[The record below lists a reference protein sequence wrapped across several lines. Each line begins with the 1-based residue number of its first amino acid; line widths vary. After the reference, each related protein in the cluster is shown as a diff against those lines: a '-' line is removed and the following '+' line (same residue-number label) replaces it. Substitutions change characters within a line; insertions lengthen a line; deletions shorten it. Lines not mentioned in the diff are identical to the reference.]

1 MFYCFACSKG
11 RLRDDLRDAI
21 CSPCRRSGA
30 QTADLHAEGVAYFDR
45 VVQRMP
51 RARPVTDFQ
60 GHAIRWDIDALDE
73 DVYGGDHY
81 FISHVMPSSSCKSR
95 QSRLLSGGIAGSF
108 ADSATTLAAAAALL
122 WHFVTSCI
130 LL

>member
-21 CSPCRRSGA
+21 YSPCCRSGT

-51 RARPVTDFQ
+51 RARPVTDVQ
-60 GHAIRWDIDALDE
+60 GHAIRWDMDALDE
-73 DVYGGDHY
+73 DVHGCDHY
-81 FISHVMPSSSCKSR
+81 LIRHVMPSSSCKSR
-95 QSRLLSGGIAGSF
+95 QVKVAF
-108 ADSATTLAAAAALL
+108 
-122 WHFVTSCI
+122 
-130 LL
+130 